1 MPSPHEPRK
10 AVSFRIQTALVAR
23 MRRHIR
29 DHAGKPMYL
38 ALATF
43 LESAIEREIQRTS
56 LIAAGALPPDAPDE
70 GAADA
75 VASRRAVLDHTLN
88 NQPLPLAPGG
98 CTGR

>member
-1 MPSPHEPRK
+1 
-10 AVSFRIQTALVAR
+10 

-43 LESAIEREIQRTS
+43 LESAIEREIERTS
-56 LIAAGALPPDAPDE
+56 LIAAGALPHDAPDE
-70 GAADA
+70 AAGDA
-75 VASRRAVLDHTLN
+75 VAERQAVLHHPIN
-88 NQPLPLAPGG
+88 NQPRPVAPGG